1 MTVGMIQGKIPMKG
15 TATLFPVVRAL
26 QAALT
31 VLVIEAPDAMR
42 FLGPRPDGQA
52 VVLTHMRLLSA
63 QMLNTVRPDAII
75 GPLIASNWDIV
86 DLGITLESLG
96 YSGDL
101 FALTQP
107 LPRAELVVREV
118 GAVCPRLTVHLL
130 ETT

>member
-15 TATLFPVVRAL
+15 STTLVPVARAL

-31 VLVIEAPDAMR
+31 VLVIEAPDALR
-42 FLGPRPDGQA
+42 FLAPRPDGQA
-52 VVLTHMRLLSA
+52 VVLTQMRMLSA
-63 QMLNTVRPDAII
+63 QMLDTVRPDAIV
-75 GPLIASNWDIV
+75 GPLITSEWDIV
-86 DLGITLESLG
+86 DLGIALESLG

-101 FALTQP
+101 YALTQP